1 MAGRKY
7 LIRIF
12 VPLGFAFLLLVLLMP
27 RSAKFAYDYRKGRP
41 WKYETLYAQF
51 DFPIYKTDE
60 QLREE
65 RGRTST
71 EVIPYYKFSDEITGR
86 NLRSAERLELGN
98 LRSAVLSSMR
108 AIYQKGVIADEGSRR
123 HVENE
128 PEIIYI
134 QRDKRAVKYPVSE
147 VYRLTEARA
156 RLLSD
161 ISDVSG
167 ANVDSIFRVAGVY
180 DLLVP
185 NLLYDE
191 QTTELV
197 HAESATGISPTSGY
211 VSSGQLIV
219 QEGELV
225 TAEVAQMLDSYKR
238 EFEANVG
245 YAGAPA
251 MMLVGN
257 ILIALAILVLLY
269 LSIFFNNPRIF
280 MDARFP
286 YIVVVFLL
294 SALTTLLLIRVNE
307 RLLLF
312 VPFTLPALL
321 LQAFM
326 RNRVVVPVYVVSLL
340 PLLIFSHDGVVLFV
354 MFFVAGMVAVLAFKY
369 FNRGWKQFITALI
382 TFAVLAVTYLG
393 FRAAEMVAGNV
404 WRVLLD
410 LFLGSMLTV
419 AFYPVIYLFERM
431 FNLVSNSRLIELC
444 DVSNPLIRE
453 LEQKAPGTFQHSLQ
467 VMNMVNAVA
476 RAIGANADLVR
487 AGALYH
493 DIGKM
498 NNPLCFIENESL
510 ISSDGAPRYHAGM
523 APEQSARDI
532 IRHVADGVEI
542 AQKHR
547 LPDTIVDFI
556 RTHHGTTTTGYFYGQ
571 YLRSGGDPALAGEFR
586 YPGMKPVTKEQ
597 IVLMLCDSVEAASRT
612 LTEYT
617 PEAYSA
623 FVERIVA
630 GKMEEGQFDH
640 ADISISELGT
650 VKETLKQYLAQ
661 IHHERVVYPQRN
673 QKKS

>member
-1 MAGRKY
+1 MKKKE
-7 LIRIF
+7 LIRIL
-12 VPLGFAFLLLVLLMP
+12 VPLGLAFVLLALLMP
-27 RSAKFAYDYRKGRP
+27 KGAKFAYDYHKGRS

-60 QLREE
+60 QIREE
-65 RGRTST
+65 RGRAST
-71 EVIPYYKFSDEITGR
+71 EAIPYYKFSDEIQSR
-86 NLRSAERLELGN
+86 NLRAAERLEIGN
-98 LRSAVLSSMR
+98 LRSAVVSSMR
-108 AIYQKGVIADEGSRR
+108 AIYQKGVMADEGARR
-123 HVENE
+123 HGEMD
-128 PEIIYI
+128 PEVIYI
-134 QRDKRAVKYPVSE
+134 QRDKRAVKYPLSE

-167 ANVDSIFRVAGVY
+167 ANVDSIFRAAGVY

-185 NLLYDE
+185 NLIFDE

-197 HAESATGISPTSGY
+197 HAESATSISPTSGY
-211 VSSGQLIV
+211 VNAGQLIV
-219 QEGELV
+219 QEGEIV
-225 TAEVAQMLDSYKR
+225 TAEIAQMLDSYKR
-238 EFEANVG
+238 EFEENVG
-245 YAGAPA
+245 YVGSPA
-251 MMLVGN
+251 WMMVGN
-257 ILIALAILVLLY
+257 ILIALAIVLLLY
-269 LSIFFNNPRIF
+269 LSIYFNNPRIF

-286 YIVVVFLL
+286 YLVVVFLL
-294 SALTTLLLIRVNE
+294 SALATLILIRVNE
-307 RLLLF
+307 KVLLL

-326 RNRVVVPVYVVSLL
+326 RNRVVVPVYIVSLL
-340 PLLIFSHDGVVLFV
+340 PLLIFSHDGVVLF
-354 MFFVAGMVAVLAFKY
+354 MMYLVAGMVAVLSFRY
-369 FNRGWKQFITALI
+369 FNRGWMQFITALI

-393 FRAAEMVAGNV
+393 FRAADMVAGNI
-404 WRVLLD
+404 WNSL
-410 LFLGSMLTV
+410 LFLFIGSMLTV
-419 AFYPVIYLFERM
+419 AFYPLTYLFERV

-467 VMNMVNAVA
+467 VMNMTDAVA

-510 ISSDGAPRYHAGM
+510 VVRDGNTGYHAGLTS
-523 APEQSARDI
+523 EQSARDI
-532 IRHVADGVEI
+532 IRHVPDGVEI

-547 LPDTIVDFI
+547 LPDAISDFI
-556 RTHHGTTTTGYFYGQ
+556 RSHHGTTTTGYFYSQ
-571 YLRSGGDPALAGEFR
+571 FLRAGGDPSLAGEFR
-586 YPGMKPVTKEQ
+586 YPGIKPVSREQ
-597 IVLMLCDSVEAASRT
+597 IILMLCDSVEAASRT

-617 PEAYSA
+617 PEAFSA

-630 GKMEEGQFDH
+630 GKMEEGQFDN
-640 ADISISELGT
+640 ADITISELGT